1 MSNRMKKWSLA
12 AILIVC
18 LAPATFADRD
28 RHHDHGCDPHSR
40 QPCQSVPEGGSNF
53 VYLLGAGMTCF
64 GAMFLKSRIAKS
76 A

>member
-1 MSNRMKKWSLA
+1 MDNRMKKWLLA
-12 AILIVC
+12 AILSVC

-28 RHHDHGCDPHSR
+28 HHHHGCDPHSR
-40 QPCQSVPEGGSNF
+40 DCQQVPEGGSNF